1 MHLYEL
7 LLIYGA
13 QVVQEIPGP
22 HKSMCE
28 WCTYLGGR
36 CATTWPLET
45 NHVFEFTWF
54 SLKSE
59 LKGKGELGPCKTST
73 ALRCEGNSLQ
83 VHIYALIAFL
93 LLIDNFGEAMG
104 LEGQ

>member
-1 MHLYEL
+1 MH
-7 LLIYGA
+7 IFR
-13 QVVQEIPGP
+13 
-22 HKSMCE
+22 
-28 WCTYLGGR
+28 GR
-36 CATTWPLET
+36 CATTWPFET
-45 NHVFEFTWF
+45 KHVFEFTWF

-93 LLIDNFGEAMG
+93 LLIDNIGEAMG
-104 LEGQ
+104 LKGQ